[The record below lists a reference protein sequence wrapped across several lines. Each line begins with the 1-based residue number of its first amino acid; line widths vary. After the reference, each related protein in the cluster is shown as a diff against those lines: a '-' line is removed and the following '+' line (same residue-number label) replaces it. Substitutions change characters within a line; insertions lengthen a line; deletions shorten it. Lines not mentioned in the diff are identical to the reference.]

1 MKIIDT
7 KDMEK
12 KIEELKRIEERNG
25 EPCLNTQE
33 RLTLNPWYLE
43 TRQGR

>member
-12 KIEELKRIEERNG
+12 KIEELKRIEEHNG
-25 EPCLNTQE
+25 ETCLNTQQ
-33 RLTLNPWYLE
+33 RLALNPWYLE